1 VAVSLWRLAALWTG
15 LALLAAGVA
24 PVWGDGFSGHV
35 VAHLLVG
42 MLGPLLIVAADPLAA
57 WLPRLAPTDR
67 RRVLRWLQHPV
78 LRAVSAPPVIW
89 VLAVLTPWLL
99 WLSPLYPVTERHAV
113 LHAAVHV
120 HFVLAGLL
128 FATVVLGVG
137 PLGRRVA
144 PVAGLLM
151 VAVALPVHALLGL
164 VVLSMNGPLLDGHD
178 TAAALADQR
187 RGAVIM
193 WLAGDLIAT
202 AMLAAVFP
210 RWVQSERRRA
220 RREDALVQA
229 QLASD

>member
-1 VAVSLWRLAALWTG
+1 MSHWRLAALVAG
-15 LALLAAGVA
+15 MAVLVAGVA

-35 VAHLLVG
+35 VAHLLLG
-42 MLGPLLIVAADPLAA
+42 MLGPLLIVAGDPLAA
-57 WLPRLAPTDR
+57 LLPGLAPADR
-67 RRVLRWLQHPV
+67 RRVLRWLQHPA
-78 LRAVSAPPVIW
+78 LRALGAPPVIW

-99 WLSPLYPVTERHAV
+99 WLTPLYPITERHAL

-128 FATVVLGVG
+128 FASVVLGAG
-137 PLGRRVA
+137 PFGRRVP

-151 VAVALPVHALLGL
+151 VAVALPVHALLGV
-164 VVLSMNGPLLDGHD
+164 VVLSMNRPLLDPVGD

-210 RWVQSERRRA
+210 RWLRAERRRA

-229 QLASD
+229 QLAPD